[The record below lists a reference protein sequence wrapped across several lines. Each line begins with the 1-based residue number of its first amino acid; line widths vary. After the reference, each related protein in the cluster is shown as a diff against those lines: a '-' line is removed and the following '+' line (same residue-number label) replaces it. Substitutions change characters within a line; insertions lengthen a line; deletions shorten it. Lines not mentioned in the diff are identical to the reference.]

1 MDMSVWIHAR
11 VTLEYIYKD
20 LERLKDLVKA
30 ADQQAARV
38 HGGCCWAFLQVY
50 QSVEAPYNSAQN

>member
-20 LERLKDLVKA
+20 LERLKDLVKRTE
-30 ADQQAARV
+30 ADKEEMIKQITK
-38 HGGCCWAFLQVY
+38 
-50 QSVEAPYNSAQN
+50 ET